1 MQLKG
6 LHYSYK
12 KNCFWIL
19 MQSRFKKM
27 ILFNLFKSFFNV
39 CWQCSGCS
47 IFWTRFISS
56 LMEVKNR
63 CFLFLSYLCNISQ
76 TNDIKNKD
84 RTVEVTLELDKQTDK
99 QTKFNLVFIGQTKTK
114 TCFAVVFVH
123 SFKINIQ
130 FPPQVQISLF
140 SRTTLNKILL
150 KFSILF
156 LESWNGKSTECKL
169 ILI

>member
-1 MQLKG
+1 
-6 LHYSYK
+6 
-12 KNCFWIL
+12 
-19 MQSRFKKM
+19 M

-63 CFLFLSYLCNISQ
+63 CFIFLSYLCNFSQ
-76 TNDIKNKD
+76 TNDTKKNKEQ
-84 RTVEVTLELDKQTDK
+84 TETLELNKQTDK
-99 QTKFNLVFIGQTKTK
+99 QTNFHLVFIGQTKTK

-130 FPPQVQISLF
+130 FPPQEQISLF